1 MEQSID
7 KLKLEYAANI
17 AKVENIKND
26 MKSVQEKVT
35 RSVDLIKNLSSER
48 ERWDESSKNFI
59 N

>member
-1 MEQSID
+1 LEQSID
-7 KLKLEYAANI
+7 TLKLEYAANI

-35 RSVDLIKNLSSER
+35 RSVELIKNLSSER